1 MSTSPKAPR
10 VQCGGQSLVSH
21 RWMYPTAA
29 AAPTARS
36 NAPASAGHTRAHS
49 SAVLSPLVKSSK
61 AGEPLG
67 DGLAARDTAVMTE
80 R

>member
-21 RWMYPTAA
+21 RRMYPTAA
-29 AAPTARS
+29 AAPTVRS
-36 NAPASAGHTRAHS
+36 NDPASAGHTRAHS

-67 DGLAARDTAVMTE
+67 NGLGAGDTAVMIKG
-80 R
+80 